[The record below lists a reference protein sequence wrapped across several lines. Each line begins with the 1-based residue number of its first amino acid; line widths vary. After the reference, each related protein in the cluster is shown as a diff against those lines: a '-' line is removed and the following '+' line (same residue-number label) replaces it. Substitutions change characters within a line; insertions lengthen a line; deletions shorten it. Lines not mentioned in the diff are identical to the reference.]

1 MDTATTPIKFDI
13 YEGKQL
19 VRTEILTENT
29 IKIGK
34 LSSSHVRIDDEQVS
48 RMHAV
53 IEVNGP
59 QDVFILDLGSTTGT
73 FVNGE
78 RVTKQR
84 LSSNDRVEL
93 GSVTVVVTI
102 AGQRKGG
109 TAGQPAR
116 RAPVVNVP
124 LFDEEE
130 SGDGQRAL
138 EILTLWGNTVVDV
151 RHFTE
156 AGSYTIGDADGV
168 DHFAKPALLPDN
180 PYVLAEMAGD
190 AMVVN
195 IPDTVDGEV
204 MTKGRVDAIEDLR
217 NGGKL
222 GASAM
227 TRSKGLS
234 LPPGGRCRLKV
245 GDITF
250 LVNSVPAARSVGRAG
265 LSAYLDPQFLRYLLS
280 ATVLHALFF
289 LIVLSIPEA
298 AGSLSLDGFDM
309 DNRFVDFLI
318 KPEEEL
324 QKELD
329 DLMSGLKEEAQAAK
343 DEKGKA
349 GDENSQDTNKKLQV
363 EGPVDQAE
371 IELARDRAK
380 QEAIDTAQTAFNQLE
395 GQLSSVWGSSDRAIG
410 SDAIG
415 ALGNLTGDKGGAAAG
430 LGGLGLAGSGRG
442 GGGFGESSIG
452 VGNVGTK
459 GRGGGSG
466 GYGSGA
472 SRLGKRKS
480 KVPKVVP
487 LKPTVVGAL
496 DMETI
501 RRVIRRHRNEYVY
514 CYEKELNQKRDL
526 AGKIKV
532 KFIISGQGKVIAASV
547 SESTMKN
554 AKVENCLVRK
564 VKRWRFPAPKGGG
577 LVNVNYPF
585 LFKAG

>member
-53 IEVNGP
+53 VEVNGP
-59 QDVFILDLGSTTGT
+59 QEVFILDLGSTTGT

-84 LSSNDRVEL
+84 LQSNDRVEL

-109 TAGQPAR
+109 AAGAPR

-130 SGDGQRAL
+130 ASDGQRAL

-151 RHFTE
+151 RHFTGT
-156 AGSYTIGDADGV
+156 GSYTIGDAEGV
-168 DHFAKPALLPDN
+168 DHFAKTTLLPDN
-180 PYVLAEMAGD
+180 PYILAEMDGS

-195 IPDTVDGEV
+195 IPDTIDGEV
-204 MTKGRVDAIEDLR
+204 MTKGRVDSIEDLR

-222 GASAM
+222 GTSAM

-234 LPPGGRCRLKV
+234 LPAGGRCRLKF

-265 LSAYLDPQFLRYLLS
+265 FSAYLDPQFLRYLLS
-280 ATVLHALFF
+280 ASVLHALFF

-318 KPEEEL
+318 KPEEER

-329 DLMSGLKEEAQAAK
+329 SLMDGLKEEAQAAK

-371 IELARDRAK
+371 IEMAKQKAK

-395 GQLSSVWGSSDRAIG
+395 GQLSSVWGQSDRAIG

-459 GRGGGSG
+459 GRGGGD
-466 GYGSGA
+466 GSFGKGA
-472 SRLGKRKS
+472 GRLGSRKS
-480 KVPKVVP
+480 KVPKVIP
-487 LKPTVVGAL
+487 LKPTVRGAL

-514 CYEKELNQKRDL
+514 CYEKELNRKRDL

-532 KFIISGQGKVIAASV
+532 QFTIDGRGRVIAAMV
-547 SESTMKN
+547 SETTMKN
-554 AKVENCLVRK
+554 STVENCLVRK
-564 VKRWRFPAPKGGG
+564 VKRWTFPAPKGGG

-585 LFKAG
+585 LFKAS

>member
-53 IEVNGP
+53 VEVNGP

-84 LSSNDRVEL
+84 LRSNDRVEL

-109 TAGQPAR
+109 GASAGR
-116 RAPVVNVP
+116 RPPVVNVP

-130 SGDGQRAL
+130 AAGGQRAL
-138 EILTLWGNTVVDV
+138 EILTLWGSTVVDV
-151 RHFTE
+151 RHFT
-156 AGSYTIGDADGV
+156 GTGTYTIGDADGV
-168 DHFAKPALLPDN
+168 DHFAKPSLLPDN
-180 PYVLAEMAGD
+180 PYVLAEMDGD

-204 MTKGRVDAIEDLR
+204 MTKGRVDSIEDLR
-217 NGGKL
+217 SGGKL
-222 GASAM
+222 GASGM

-234 LPPGGRCRLKV
+234 LPAGGRCRLNF
-245 GDITF
+245 GNITF

-318 KPEEEL
+318 KPEEEV

-349 GDENSQDTNKKLQV
+349 GDENSQDTNRKMQI

-371 IELARDRAK
+371 IELAKQRAK

-395 GQLSSVWGSSDRAIG
+395 GELSSVWGTNDRAIG

-415 ALGNLTGDKGGAAAG
+415 ALGNLTGEKGGAAAG
-430 LGGLGLAGSGRG
+430 IGGLGLAGGGRG

-459 GRGGGSG
+459 GVGGGNSR
-466 GYGSGA
+466 YGQGA
-472 SRLGKRKS
+472 GQLKKRPT

-532 KFIISGQGKVIAASV
+532 QFVISGQGKVIAASV

-554 AKVENCLVRK
+554 ATVEGCLVRK

>member
-13 YEGKQL
+13 YEGNQL
-19 VRTEILTENT
+19 VRTEILAEST

-53 IEVNGP
+53 VEVNGP
-59 QDVFILDLGSTTGT
+59 DEVFILDLGSTTGT

-84 LSSNDRVEL
+84 LCSNDRVEL
-93 GSVTVVVTI
+93 GSITVVVTI
-102 AGQRKGG
+102 AGQRKGEG
-109 TAGQPAR
+109 RGSR
-116 RAPVVNVP
+116 RAIVTDAP

-130 SGDGQRAL
+130 AIGGARAL
-138 EILTLWGNTVVDV
+138 EILTLWGSTVVDV
-151 RHFTE
+151 RHFNGEGT
-156 AGSYTIGDADGV
+156 YTIGDAPGV
-168 DHFAKPALLPDN
+168 NHFTKPTLLPDN
-180 PYVLAEMAGD
+180 PYVLAETDGD
-190 AMVVN
+190 SMVVN
-195 IPDTVDGEV
+195 IPDDVDGEV
-204 MTKGRVDAIEDLR
+204 MTKGRVDSIEDLR
-217 NGGKL
+217 AARKL
-222 GASAM
+222 GQSTM

-234 LPPGGRCRLKV
+234 LPPGGRCRLKF
-245 GDITF
+245 GNITF
-250 LVNSVPAARSVGRAG
+250 LVNSVPAAEGVGRAG
-265 LSAYLDPQFLRYLLS
+265 FSAYLDPQFLRYLLS
-280 ATVLHALFF
+280 AVVLHALFF

-318 KPEEEL
+318 KPEEER

-329 DLMSGLKEEAQAAK
+329 DLLSGLKEEAQAAK

-349 GDENSQDTNKKLQV
+349 GDESSKDKNKKLQV
-363 EGPVDQAE
+363 EGPEDQAE
-371 IELARDRAK
+371 IELARERAK
-380 QEAIDTAQTAFNQLE
+380 QQAIDTAQDAFSQLE
-395 GQLSSVWGSSDRAIG
+395 GQLGLFDNDRTIG
-410 SDAIG
+410 MDAIG
-415 ALGNLTGDKGGAAAG
+415 ALGNLTGDKGGAASG
-430 LGGLGLAGSGRG
+430 LGGLGLAGAGRG
-442 GGGFGESSIG
+442 GGGLGESSIG
-452 VGNVGTK
+452 VGNVGTRGK
-459 GRGGGSG
+459 GGGTG
-466 GYGSGA
+466 GYGRGA
-472 SRLGKRKS
+472 SRLGKRRS
-480 KVPKVVP
+480 KVPKVIP

-532 KFIISGQGKVIAASV
+532 QFTIDGRGTVIAAMI
-547 SESTMKN
+547 SETTMNNST
-554 AKVENCLVRK
+554 VENCLLRK
-564 VKRWRFPAPKGGG
+564 VKRWKFPQPKGGG

>member
-1 MDTATTPIKFDI
+1 MDTAIVPVKFDI
-13 YEGKQL
+13 YEGNQL
-19 VRTEILTENT
+19 VRTEILTERT

-34 LSSSHVRIDDEQVS
+34 LSSSHVRIDDEQIS

-53 IEVNGP
+53 VEVNGP
-59 QDVFILDLGSTTGT
+59 DDVFILDLGSSTGT

-84 LSSNDRVEL
+84 LCTNDRVEL
-93 GSVTVVVTI
+93 GAVTVVVTI
-102 AGQRKGG
+102 AGQRKGEG
-109 TAGQPAR
+109 RGGR
-116 RAPVVNVP
+116 RAIVHDAP

-130 SGDGQRAL
+130 ATDGRRAL
-138 EILTLWGNTVVDV
+138 EILTLWGSTVVDV
-151 RHFTE
+151 RHFE
-156 AGSYTIGDADGV
+156 GEGSYTIGDAVGV
-168 DHFAKPALLPDN
+168 DHFTKPTLLPDN
-180 PYVLAEMAGD
+180 PYVLAETDGD

-195 IPDTVDGEV
+195 IPDDVDGEV
-204 MTKGRVDAIEDLR
+204 MTKGRVDSIEDLR
-217 NGGKL
+217 GARKL
-222 GASAM
+222 GQSTM

-234 LPPGGRCRLKV
+234 LPPGGRCRLKF
-245 GDITF
+245 GDVTF
-250 LVNSVPAARSVGRAG
+250 LVNSVPAARPIGRAG
-265 LSAYLDPQFLRYLLS
+265 FSAVLDPEFLRYLLS
-280 ATVLHALFF
+280 AVVLHGLFF

-318 KPEEEL
+318 KPEEERL
-324 QKELD
+324 KELD
-329 DLMSGLKEEAQAAK
+329 DLLAGLKEEAQSAK

-349 GDENSQDTNKKLQV
+349 GDESSKDKNKKLQI
-363 EGPVDQAE
+363 EGPVDQEE
-371 IELARDRAK
+371 IELARERAK

-395 GQLSSVWGSSDRAIG
+395 GELSSLWGSSDRAIG

-415 ALGNLTGDKGGAAAG
+415 ALGNLTGDKGGAAYG
-430 LGGLGLAGSGRG
+430 LGGLGLTGTGRG
-442 GGGFGESSIG
+442 GGGFGDSSIG

-466 GYGSGA
+466 GYGRGA

-480 KVPKVVP
+480 KVPKVIP
-487 LKPTVVGAL
+487 GRPTVVGAL

-532 KFIISGQGKVIAASV
+532 AFTIDGRGTVIAAMV
-547 SESTMKN
+547 SETTMKN
-554 AKVENCLVRK
+554 AAVENCLIRK
-564 VKRWRFPAPKGGG
+564 VKRWTFPQPKGGG